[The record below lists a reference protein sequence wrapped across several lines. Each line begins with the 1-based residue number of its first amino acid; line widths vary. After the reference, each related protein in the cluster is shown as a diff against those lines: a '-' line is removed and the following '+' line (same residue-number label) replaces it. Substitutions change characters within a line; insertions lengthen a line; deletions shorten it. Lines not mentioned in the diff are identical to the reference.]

1 MAEPAAEIP
10 AAETPAQRQARIR
23 KEKRE
28 AKIRDGGNARLN
40 KIIGLGGGLPR
51 DEVPSPSPVQKSNK
65 DTDHADPDEVDISNH
80 YYEPQT
86 RTPIQRSQSAG
97 QQQQQQ
103 QQIDDDTLRQMMLG
117 MDPGSLGG
125 GMGQDPFGSAPGQN
139 PFAGFPGMSG
149 APGADAG
156 NDPMMQLL
164 QQMMGGMGGAP
175 GGGQAGVPSF
185 PGMPGMPG
193 MGMQGQAEAAAVDP
207 YAYVWRIVHA
217 VFALSLGLY
226 IALTTSFTGTKYA
239 REASGLMIDGLSEDS
254 VHFFWIFATA
264 EVVLLTSRFYLE
276 KGGSMPAGMMG
287 TVMGFLPEPWKG
299 YLGLVIRYGRIWGTV
314 SGDAMVCVFVLGV
327 CAWLRGG
334 N

>member
-1 MAEPAAEIP
+1 MADSSEPP
-10 AAETPAQRQARIR
+10 TVETPSQRQARIR

-28 AKIRDGGNARLN
+28 AKIRDGGTARLN

-51 DEVPSPSPVQKSNK
+51 DEAPPPSQASTVPSGG
-65 DTDHADPDEVDISNH
+65 DHADPEEVDISNH

-86 RTPIQRSQSAG
+86 RTPLPRSQSNAPA
-97 QQQQQQ
+97 Q
-103 QQIDDDTLRQMMLG
+103 QQINDDQLRQMMLG

-125 GMGQDPFGSAPGQN
+125 TPGQNPFGGAPGPN
-139 PFAGFPGMSG
+139 PFAGFPGMG
-149 APGADAG
+149 APGEDGA
-156 NDPMMQLL
+156 NDPMMKML
-164 QQMMGGMGGAP
+164 QQMMGGTGGPP
-175 GGGQAGVPSF
+175 GEGQGGMPSF
-185 PGMPGMPG
+185 PGMPGMGMPG
-193 MGMQGQAEAAAVDP
+193 MGMQDQAQAAAVDP
-207 YAYVWRIVHA
+207 YAYIWRIVHA

-239 REASGLMIDGLSEDS
+239 REASGLANNGLSADS

-276 KGGSMPAGMMG
+276 NGNSLPAGMMG

-299 YLGLVIRYGRIWGTV
+299 YLGMLVRYVRIWGTV
-314 SGDAMVCVFVLGV
+314 SGDAMVCIFVLGV

>member
-1 MAEPAAEIP
+1 MADSSEPV
-10 AAETPAQRQARIR
+10 AETPSQRQARIR

-51 DEVPSPSPVQKSNK
+51 EEVPAPAQTAPKAPN
-65 DTDHADPDEVDISNH
+65 DADPDEVDISNH

-86 RTPIQRSQSAG
+86 RTPIQRTQSG
-97 QQQQQQ
+97 QQQQQLN
-103 QQIDDDTLRQMMLG
+103 DDQLRQMMLG

-125 GMGQDPFGSAPGQN
+125 APGQNPFGGAPGQN
-139 PFAGFPGMSG
+139 PFAGFPGMGG
-149 APGADAG
+149 APGEDAA
-156 NDPMMQLL
+156 NDPMMQML
-164 QQMMGGMGGAP
+164 QQMMGGMGGPP
-175 GGGQAGVPSF
+175 GEGQAGMPSF

-193 MGMQGQAEAAAVDP
+193 MGMEGQAQAAAVDP
-207 YAYVWRIVHA
+207 YAYIWRIVHA

-239 REASGLMIDGLSEDS
+239 REASGLMDDGFSADS
-254 VHFFWIFATA
+254 VHFFWIFATT
-264 EVVLLTSRFYLE
+264 EVVLLSSRFYLE
-276 KGGSMPAGMMG
+276 KGNSMPAGMMG
-287 TVMGFLPEPWKG
+287 TVMGFLPEPWKS
-299 YLGLVIRYGRIWGTV
+299 YLGMVMRYGRIWGTV